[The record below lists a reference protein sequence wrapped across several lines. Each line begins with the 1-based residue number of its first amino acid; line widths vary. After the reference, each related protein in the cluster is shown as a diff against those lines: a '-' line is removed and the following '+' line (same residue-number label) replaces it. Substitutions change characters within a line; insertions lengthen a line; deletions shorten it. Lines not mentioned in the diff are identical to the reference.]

1 MKSVFYV
8 EEDFVAGLLKQ
19 YFVGTGNNALFLKRA
34 TNGHL
39 ADHIASNS
47 LDLFLAQS
55 DDPERLSKVL
65 ETVRQQGRK
74 VPTLVLTSQPER
86 IPEKYKSFAHFVS
99 LAELLESNLRWHI
112 RLAKT
117 MRIAEEVKAHF
128 EGAESVLILL
138 QDDPD
143 PDAIASGLA
152 LRQVL
157 GRNKQTAP
165 LGSFGRV
172 TRPENIA
179 MVKLLEIEIERVTK
193 RALKNFDRIAVVD
206 LQPPH
211 LSNPPAA
218 IDLVIDHHPEQF
230 TYKSHIKDIRPS
242 YGATSTILLEYLLCT
257 GNSIG
262 TRLATAMFYGIKS
275 DTFSLSREV
284 NEWDVEAFSYLY
296 PLVNHNLMRRI
307 ERPEL
312 PPAALDALSSALK
325 NRRVIDKVA
334 FVHLG
339 RVERDDLI
347 PQMADFSLSFEGIEW
362 AFVSGVYEQNYIVSV
377 RNVGYVRAAGR
388 VLKEAFGNL
397 GSAGGHASMA
407 KAIIPVA
414 EFSREWDIDPRN
426 LRLINRKVEQ
436 LFLRALHSTK

>member
-1 MKSVFYV
+1 MRSVFYV

-19 YFVGTGNNALFLKRA
+19 YFVGNGNNTVFVKRA
-34 TNGHL
+34 TNGHF
-39 ADHIASNS
+39 ADQIAANS

-65 ETVRQQGRK
+65 ETVRQVGRR

-99 LAELLESNLRWHI
+99 LPELLESNLRWHI

-117 MRIAEEVKAHF
+117 MRLAEEVRSHF
-128 EGAESVLILL
+128 EAAESVLILL

-165 LGSFGRV
+165 LGSYGRV

-179 MVKLLEIEIERVTK
+179 MVKLLEIEIEKVTK
-193 RALKNFDRIAVVD
+193 KALKNFDRIAVVD

-211 LSNPPAA
+211 LSNPPAV

-230 TYKSHIKDIRPS
+230 TYKSHIKDIRPG
-242 YGATSTILLEYLLCT
+242 YGATSTILLEYLLAT

-296 PLVNHNLMRRI
+296 PLVNHNLLRRI

-312 PPAALDALSSALK
+312 PPAALDALSLALK

-362 AFVSGVYEQNYIVSV
+362 AFVSGVYESNYIISV

-388 VLKEAFGNL
+388 VLKEAFGSL

-407 KAIIPVA
+407 KAIIPLT
-414 EFSREWDIDPRN
+414 EFSRAWDIDPRN
-426 LRLINRKVEQ
+426 IRLINRKVEQ

>member
-19 YFVGTGNNALFLKRA
+19 YFVGNGNGTVFLRRSA
-34 TNGHL
+34 NGNVAEQVA
-39 ADHIASNS
+39 ADSV
-47 LDLFLAQS
+47 DFFLAQS
-55 DDPERLSKVL
+55 EDMERLSKVL
-65 ETVRQQGRK
+65 DTVRQKGHR

-86 IPEKYKSFAHFVS
+86 FPEKYKSFAHFVS
-99 LAELLESNLRWHI
+99 LPELLESNFRWHI

-117 MRIAEEVKAHF
+117 MRRVEETKEHF

-165 LGSFGRV
+165 LGSFGKV

-179 MVKLLEIEIERVTK
+179 MVKLLEIEIDRVTK
-193 RALKNFDRIAVVD
+193 SGLRNFDRIAVVD

-211 LSNPPAA
+211 LSSPPDE

-230 TYKSHIKDIRPS
+230 NYKSHIKDIRPG

-257 GNSIG
+257 NSNIG
-262 TRLATAMFYGIKS
+262 TRLATAMLYGIKS
-275 DTFSLSREV
+275 DTFALSREV

-296 PLVNHNLMRRI
+296 PLANQNLMRRI

-312 PPAALDALSSALK
+312 PPAALDALSLALK

-334 FVHLG
+334 FVNLG

-362 AFVSGVYEQNYIVSV
+362 AFVSGVFESNYIISI
-377 RNVGYVRAAGR
+377 RNVGYVRSAGR
-388 VLKEAFGNL
+388 VLKEAFGDI

-407 KAIIPVA
+407 KAIIPIN
-414 EFSREWDIDPRN
+414 EFHRRWDIDPRN
-426 LRLINRKVEQ
+426 IRQMDRKVQ
-436 LFLRALHSTK
+436 QVFLKALHSAK